1 MGCEPRYGDKN
12 FFSTPVHTSPGAHPE
27 GFLAAEKPGS
37 GIYRS
42 LLRSDEVEKS
52 IANFYFP
59 SVPPWHV
66 MGRPLPLHIWLNN
79 HNIHRAAKNSLH
91 AGGYVS
97 VELNEKN
104 ISMEHLKCSKCLP
117 ASLIYFLSFFPKR
130 ANILSHKPVFYH
142 QYHCKGL
149 RYKVSVLQTSLA
161 FWH

>member
-1 MGCEPRYGDKN
+1 LGCEPRYGDKN

-117 ASLIYFLSFFPKR
+117 ASLIYFLSFFR
-130 ANILSHKPVFYH
+130 NARIYCLTNLCFIISIIVRVFDTKF
-142 QYHCKGL
+142 QFFKL
-149 RYKVSVLQTSLA
+149 R
-161 FWH
+161 